1 MYVVIVMD
9 GMHDNSVSDFSKEL
23 DMCLRNT
30 DAPAATKL
38 KFGKISKSHILTQ
51 PHSQGHVMTGE
62 WAQPLDEL
70 IVQVC
75 YCMTTKL

>member
-1 MYVVIVMD
+1 MD

-62 WAQPLDEL
+62 
-70 IVQVC
+70 
-75 YCMTTKL
+75 